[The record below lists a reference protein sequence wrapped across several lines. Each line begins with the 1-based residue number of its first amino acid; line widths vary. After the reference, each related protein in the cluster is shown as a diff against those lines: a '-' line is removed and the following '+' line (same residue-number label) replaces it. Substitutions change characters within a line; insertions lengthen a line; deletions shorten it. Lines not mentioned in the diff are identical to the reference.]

1 MAVVAEYKTDSGV
14 TVRILD
20 DAIAGVGQEEME
32 RRIRE
37 VQRTAWR
44 IAENE
49 ARRQRAAL
57 AAAEKEGA

>member
-1 MAVVAEYKTDSGV
+1 MAVVAEYRTDSGV